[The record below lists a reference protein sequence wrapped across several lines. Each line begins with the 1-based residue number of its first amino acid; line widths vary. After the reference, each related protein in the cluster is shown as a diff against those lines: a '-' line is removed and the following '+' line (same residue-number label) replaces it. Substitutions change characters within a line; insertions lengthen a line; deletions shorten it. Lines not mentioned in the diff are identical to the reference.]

1 MSVIRRNSPFHE
13 IKITDING
21 VRVLKFERAHQS
33 SMRLDDPFLT
43 DIEYVDYFHVALAI
57 RPKIERTLVVGL
69 GGGSLVKR
77 LWHDH
82 PTMLIDAVEID
93 AEVVDIAYEHFGL
106 PRDDR
111 IHVSIADGREFL
123 AEATGTYDYI
133 VIDAFNDDSV
143 PPHLLTDEFLRLCR
157 DHLAEN
163 GVIAYNVIASVHGD
177 QSRQFRSFHRTVS
190 NIWNSVLLFPVGLA
204 ANGPIQLAFGGNIV
218 VFATDAV
225 VDREQLPRTIAG
237 LCERYGVP
245 PRVALLGEDL
255 YTTPIRSGD
264 VPLLIDPR

>member
-1 MSVIRRNSPFHE
+1 VSVTRRQSPFHE
-13 IKITDING
+13 MKITDVNG

-33 SMRLDDPFLT
+33 SMRLDDPYLT
-43 DIEYVDYFHVALAI
+43 DIEYIDYFHIALAI
-57 RPKIERTLVVGL
+57 RPRIKRTLIVGL
-69 GGGSLVKR
+69 GGGSLAKR

-82 PTMLIDAVEID
+82 PSMRIDAIEID
-93 AEVVDIAYEHFGL
+93 AEVAKIAYELFDL

-111 IHVSIADGREFL
+111 IQVSIADGRAFL
-123 AEATGTYDYI
+123 SDSSATYDYI
-133 VIDAFNDDSV
+133 VIDAFDDDSI

-163 GVIAYNVIASVHGD
+163 GVIAYNVIGSIHGD
-177 QSRQFRSFHRTVS
+177 QSRPFRSFYRTIS
-190 NIWNSVLLFPVGLA
+190 NVWGTVLPFSVGLA
-204 ANGPIQLAFGGNIV
+204 ANGPIQLAFGGNMVI
-218 VFATDAV
+218 FATDAV
-225 VDREQLPRTIAG
+225 VDRERLPRMIATLG
-237 LCERYGVP
+237 ERFGVP